1 MAYTEFS
8 LERVVQEFSLQVEI
22 KSLFDKIEAQP
33 LPELL
38 TMSLE
43 AGISLALRGGSE
55 KARSEFIVAPV
66 LLALRQISH
75 ERITIY
81 SGATLNADP
90 SRGLNGECDF
100 IVAEGI
106 ALPALLS
113 PPILTL
119 VEAIPPEGASWNQE
133 AKKQDIELG
142 LGQCIAQMLGAMQF
156 NQTANKAK
164 PCIYGCVTS
173 AEVWQFLKLEGT
185 QLTIDSNRYVLTPLE
200 YTSSISMILGVFSS
214 ILAVMLEN

>member
-22 KSLFDKIEAQP
+22 KSLFDKIQAQP

-81 SGATLNADP
+81 SGATLNADA

-119 VEAIPPEGASWNQE
+119 VE

-185 QLTIDSNRYVLTPLE
+185 QLTIEDRKSV
-200 YTSSISMILGVFSS
+200 V
-214 ILAVMLEN
+214 

>member
-22 KSLFDKIEAQP
+22 NPLFEKVETQP

-38 TMSLE
+38 TMSLQ

-75 ERITIY
+75 ERVTIY
-81 SGATLNADP
+81 SGATLNADAG
-90 SRGLNGECDF
+90 RGLNGECDF

-142 LGQCIAQMLGAMQF
+142 LGQCVAQMLGAMQF
-156 NQTANKAK
+156 NKVANKAK

-185 QLTIDSNRYVLTPLE
+185 QLTIDSNRYILTPLE
-200 YTSSISMILGVFSS
+200 YTKSISMILGVFLN

>member
-8 LERVVQEFSLQVEI
+8 LERVVQEFSLQVQI
-22 KSLFDKIEAQP
+22 NPLFEKIEAQP
-33 LPELL
+33 MPELL
-38 TMSLE
+38 TMSLQ

-81 SGATLNADP
+81 SGATLNADAG
-90 SRGLNGECDF
+90 RGLNGECDF
-100 IVAEGI
+100 IIAEGI

-119 VEAIPPEGASWNQE
+119 VEA
-133 AKKQDIELG
+133 KKQDIELG
-142 LGQCIAQMLGAMQF
+142 LGQCVAQMLGAVQF
-156 NQTANKAK
+156 NKVANKAK

-200 YTSSISMILGVFSS
+200 YTHSISMILGVFSN
-214 ILAVMLEN
+214 ILAIMLEN

>member
-1 MAYTEFS
+1 MAYTEFT
-8 LERVVQEFSLQVEI
+8 LERVVQEFSLQVSI
-22 KSLFDKIEAQP
+22 HSLFEKIEPIP

-38 TMSLE
+38 TLSLE
-43 AGISLALRGGSE
+43 AGIPLALRGGSE

-75 ERITIY
+75 ERITVY
-81 SGATLNADP
+81 SGATLNADVT
-90 SRGLNGECDF
+90 RGLNGECDF

-119 VEAIPPEGASWNQE
+119 VEA
-133 AKKQDIELG
+133 KKQDIELG
-142 LGQCIAQMLGAMQF
+142 LGQCVAQMLGAAQF
-156 NQTANKAK
+156 NLKAEKAK

-173 AEVWQFLKLEGT
+173 AEVWQFLKLEAT
-185 QLTIDSNRYVLTPLE
+185 QLTIDSNRYALTPLE
-200 YTSSISMILGVFSS
+200 YTESISKILGVFSS
-214 ILAVMLEN
+214 ILGVMLENP